1 MKRFVYLIIV
11 ALFSSNQLSASS
23 FYLHFY
29 RPAEYTVTIDGM
41 YYRVAGNNFVIPTL
55 REGRHN
61 IVIETYQQGRGRN
74 HRPMPVVLYNGCLS
88 VRACSD
94 VFASVDM
101 YGFHVDRVVAQ
112 RYENRGKRGHYHYR
126 YNDNNNRYD
135 DYYEEDND
143 NQNDHHYNSRENDY
157 QYNNRENDDNR
168 NGRGGNRGGNGR
180 YNRESGFKINYM
192 DNSEFDR
199 LKTSIQGASF
209 ESTKSNIA
217 KQGMMNNDLSINQIA
232 EILRL
237 FSFESTKLE
246 VARYAYDY
254 TSDKNEFYQLA
265 NEFTFDSNK
274 NEITHMGS

>member
-1 MKRFVYLIIV
+1 MKRIVYLIIV
-11 ALFSSNQLSASS
+11 ALFSSNQLRASS

-55 REGRHN
+55 RDGRHF
-61 IVIETYQQGRGRN
+61 IVIESFQQGRGRN
-74 HRPMPVVLYNGCLS
+74 HRPMPVVLYRGSLS

-112 RYENRGKRGHYHYR
+112 RYENRGRRGHYHYR

-135 DYYEEDND
+135 EYYEDDSE
-143 NQNDHHYNSRENDY
+143 NQNDH
-157 QYNNRENDDNR
+157 QYNNRENEDNR
-168 NGRGGNRGGNGR
+168 DGRGGNRGGNGR
-180 YNRESGFKINYM
+180 NNRESGFQNNYM
-192 DNSEFDR
+192 GNDEFGR

-217 KQGMMNNDLSINQIA
+217 KQGMLNNDLSIDQIA

-246 VARYAYDY
+246 IAKYAYNY
-254 TSDKNEFYQLA
+254 TCDKNEFYQLA

-274 NEITHMGS
+274 NEITRMGS